1 MRIVSEWKD
10 YDLEIKKLQN
20 EINSNQTDEKG
31 DLKSGERTV
40 WKAGEYGLL

>member
-20 EINSNQTDEKG
+20 KITTNENDEEG
-31 DLKSGERTV
+31 DLESGESTM
-40 WKAGEYGLL
+40 WKAGE